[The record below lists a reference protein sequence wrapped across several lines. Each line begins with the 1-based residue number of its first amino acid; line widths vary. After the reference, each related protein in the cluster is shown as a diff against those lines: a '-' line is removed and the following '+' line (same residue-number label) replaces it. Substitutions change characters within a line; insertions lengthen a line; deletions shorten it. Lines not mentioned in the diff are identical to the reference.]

1 MCDPVTAAIVG
12 VIGGVAMSALQKQ
25 PNLPEPPKPVKPPQ
39 AKTPS
44 GQPQGGGEQMQ
55 QGMGPSNASTLLT
68 GSGGV
73 SPASLL
79 LGRNDL
85 LGK

>member
-1 MCDPVTAAIVG
+1 MCDPITIAIVG
-12 VIGGVAMSALQKQ
+12 AVGGLAMQAMQKQ
-25 PNLPEPPKPVKPPQ
+25 PSMPEPPKPVKPPQ
-39 AKTPS
+39 TKMPS

-68 GSGGV
+68 GAGGV